1 MFLPFQ
7 RGPSSA
13 QVSLRLGAYPKIQNC
28 WKVVPGSEVRPLLD
42 RNDDIDD
49 VGRRGQKSGPEERRG
64 EGDERE
70 KGRSCWI
77 TARWAHDVSIEL
89 ATTEPQKTGC
99 LRRNRLCVRKGN
111 TRRELRQVP
120 SHERAM
126 SGQSVDMVW
135 DPQTQT
141 NSLEGWDYSIELA
154 YLKSLKGSSS
164 ESNLQ
169 LAAELG
175 KTLLERNKELEN
187 IIKLHQ
193 ATEEEQTQEIE
204 YMKKQIAALRE
215 VNNTR
220 LKVYEQL
227 EVSVQDLERA
237 NHHLVIENTSDKK
250 LIKRWQR
257 ETGIDT
263 FVQRAVPSSSKS
275 SQETIEATAASDEE
289 MTTLLTQLQDA
300 RNQRAREQKK
310 ASELSQQLTTLL
322 QENSALEEQLTEW
335 RNKAQDV
342 KSLQDEIS
350 TLEEVRRG
358 QLCGRCLR
366 GMDTTTHDE
375 LSIMLDQ
382 EEYDDISMAESLIS
396 ENQRDSELT
405 VQDTCSKNEGT
416 DELDSAN
423 PYRVLVEK
431 YQALLE
437 VQRHCQPRR
446 KDATPATCM
455 SLQEELEMSGEFN
468 NFYPA
473 ASEAEVAAAPESI
486 KTASR
491 TKPESA
497 GKKPFSATPTD
508 FSEAETSSSGFSDET
523 SNKATQTD
531 GRPGSFLCSIADGE
545 DCKFSI
551 YDDNSPFESRFRKTP
566 EYRQLFSEIF
576 SVLKRAAE
584 AKDEGE
590 KLPLLDEPATSQT
603 KYDASFQEDLQ
614 SEATDDNQSIMSSV
628 VSSVV
633 SEPVFRVQSVS
644 PANPKD
650 SKQSDKSSNTS
661 ANQQPAKD
669 ASCRLD
675 YVSLNLRVRKK
686 SSAKKNSVKKAQ
698 HNDRS
703 TTPDVIPTTNPKFVP
718 AKPNSGRRRFKPF
731 NPAEHEH
738 SGAWNGQHN
747 VYPNR
752 SRDKKLYGRGSNE
765 QQQQQHNNYEYKDFK
780 PSTAS
785 EEVARLKR
793 LEMSYAEVLRTPNN
807 KSRANNHHHYR
818 RN

>member
-1 MFLPFQ
+1 M
-7 RGPSSA
+7 
-13 QVSLRLGAYPKIQNC
+13 SLL
-28 WKVVPGSEVRPLLD
+28 
-42 RNDDIDD
+42 
-49 VGRRGQKSGPEERRG
+49 
-64 EGDERE
+64 
-70 KGRSCWI
+70 
-77 TARWAHDVSIEL
+77 
-89 ATTEPQKTGC
+89 
-99 LRRNRLCVRKGN
+99 
-111 TRRELRQVP
+111 
-120 SHERAM
+120 
-126 SGQSVDMVW
+126 
-135 DPQTQT
+135 
-141 NSLEGWDYSIELA
+141 
-154 YLKSLKGSSS
+154 SSS
-164 ESNLQ
+164 IGGVRYHADEDADQNMLQDLQ

-193 ATEEEQTQEIE
+193 ATVEEQTQEIE
-204 YMKKQIAALRE
+204 YMKKQTAALRE

-250 LIKRWQR
+250 LIKSQSVTIENLEIRCEELQKKIDDLTEQLRQNAASPSRNNAQQQYHQQQQMQQQQSINW
-257 ETGIDT
+257 ETSDT
-263 FVQRAVPSSSKS
+263 QGGNEKQRAAPCSPKP
-275 SQETIEATAASDEE
+275 SQETTEATTASDEE
-289 MTTLLTQLQDA
+289 MTELLRQLQDA

-310 ASELSQQLTTLL
+310 VSELSQQLTTLL
-322 QENSALEEQLTEW
+322 QENSALEEQLTEL

-342 KSLQDEIS
+342 KSLQDEIN

-366 GMDTTTHDE
+366 GMDTRTHDE
-375 LSIMLDQ
+375 ISIMLDQ
-382 EEYDDISMAESLIS
+382 EEYDDISVAESLIS
-396 ENQRDSELT
+396 ENQRDSELV
-405 VQDTCSKNEGT
+405 VQDTGSKNETT
-416 DELDSAN
+416 DEVDSAN

-446 KDATPATCM
+446 KDTTPATCM

-473 ASEAEVAAAPESI
+473 ASEIEATAPETI

-531 GRPGSFLCSIADGE
+531 DRPGSFLCSIADGE

-590 KLPLLDEPATSQT
+590 KLPLLDDSTTSQT

-614 SEATDDNQSIMSSV
+614 SEATDDNQSIMSSM

-633 SEPVFRVQSVS
+633 SEPVFRVQTAS
-644 PANPKD
+644 PANPKESKAKSD
-650 SKQSDKSSNTS
+650 SKPGSTA

-669 ASCRLD
+669 ASCKMD
-675 YVSLNLRVRKK
+675 YMSLNLRVRKK
-686 SSAKKNSVKKAQ
+686 PSSKKNFAKKPQSYE
-698 HNDRS
+698 RS
-703 TTPDVIPTTNPKFVP
+703 TPDVIPTTNPKFVP
-718 AKPNSGRRRFKPF
+718 PKSNGGGRRRFRPF

-747 VYPNR
+747 VYARSKDNR
-752 SRDKKLYGRGSNE
+752 KMYGFTRGSNE
-765 QQQQQHNNYEYKDFK
+765 QQQQQQQQPQHNNFEYKDFK

-793 LEMSYAEVLRTPNN
+793 LELSYAEVLRTPNN
-807 KSRANNHHHYR
+807 KSRANNHHHHHQHHQHYR